1 MASTG
6 SRVRSGFDVARC
18 SGARPF
24 RDHAV
29 LPKRWRTYARVGV
42 GCTRRPPR
50 RRSVAAVMSMSS
62 PLLRPIRSP
71 GFQSRRLETKGPRSI
86 PSESTRR
93 KRKGI
98 ATWVPGCGRLLALRQ
113 SGRYSRADAL
123 NRPPTPRP
131 AWVTALVTGCKH
143 LVKADSQSFC
153 PERPLP
159 GGCRER
165 VAVRWTRG

>member
-1 MASTG
+1 
-6 SRVRSGFDVARC
+6 VRSGFELARC

-50 RRSVAAVMSMSS
+50 RRSVAAK
-62 PLLRPIRSP
+62 
-71 GFQSRRLETKGPRSI
+71 TKGPRSI

-123 NRPPTPRP
+123 NRPPRPRP

-143 LVKADSQSFC
+143 LVKSGFAELLSGKTITRRVQGESRSALDEGLTASGTSRRH
-153 PERPLP
+153 PPTATRPTVQPL
-159 GGCRER
+159 
-165 VAVRWTRG
+165 V